1 MNGSG
6 VRVAGFLEPWLKV
19 NPVSS
24 PLTHHISYPAL
35 TAAKPRLR
43 NHRASLSN
51 RLTRNS
57 TCYCTVQGKET
68 CYTVMYRARTCAAAR
83 MRCVGRGVSKMY

>member
-6 VRVAGFLEPWLKV
+6 VQVAGFLEPWLKV